1 MENDKFRLIALTITI
16 LLFSIVLY
24 LSILNKYAIKE
35 IKQTQHK
42 QHPVKIF
49 NMQVKLDKNII
60 VDTKKNTPFG
70 AFDPFVQQIKYL
82 DLTYTERK

>member
-1 MENDKFRLIALTITI
+1 MEKEKFRLVTMTITI

-35 IKQTQHK
+35 IKQTRCK
-42 QHPVKIF
+42 QHPVKTF

-70 AFDPFVQQIKYL
+70 AFDPFVQQMKYL